1 MVEVAWKGKGFEGS
15 WAEADVVRVEGTK
28 HALVRFREFVDTD
41 GTPLVEKTPNERL
54 RLPPPSAPVGWHPV
68 LGERIEGEW
77 NDCWWEGV
85 VREFHPLKG
94 VLFQYDRYA
103 NWMWLPLHATRPRPP
118 PYLFY
123 PQRDELPE
131 PEVEESSGPRAGI
144 CGLQGCQLPNNHLG
158 LCQIRVEGTRRSS
171 MKEKAELQNQEQLWQ
186 EIKSRK
192 ETRDHVDQA
201 RADAL
206 KRTEQVGSD
215 RPPPRPGRPA
225 PPPTTPSWSS
235 PPPPPPR
242 RRGRRSRRRGATSR
256 SGTRRSNS
264 TNSWTRCAP
273 STCSTRWR
281 AAARR
286 SSAACSCSGR
296 GTRAPTCTT
305 CYAPSCRRA
314 CSPSAPPPPP
324 PPHIHPPPDAPPLP
338 PRRCSSRRNRASL
351 TRSSRSSTPTAS
363 RRRSPS
369 RRRTP
374 RSSHCCPTARCDSS
388 SPPTCRCRRPS
399 STSRAPPP
407 PPPPRVVGRRRAA
420 ARPPRRRP
428 PRPPPPRRPP
438 RPPPPRRRRCA
449 HALFLRCAHAHGLRR
464 FRPRDGARRE
474 GGGGEGGGRGAG
486 GGAEDERRDWI
497 GSGWRMAG
505 GWVGEG
511 EGSGDGRGFQGR
523 LGAYGAGLGQ

>member
-1 MVEVAWKGKGFEGS
+1 MCRAPPPLTHAARPRAPPADAPPRAHNSKPGKQPNSNDKAKTVKRESGIDVDDLDEFDIEEASEAISAKPKAVKRGGSGSAGGPGTPGGKAAPFSWTPRMQGAAKLQTGKPSCDEAFEMSLIKPTWEAGDMVEVAWKGKGFEGS

-215 RPPPRPGRPA
+215 RPAPTPA
-225 PPPTTPSWSS
+225 PFPPTPS
-235 PPPPPPR
+235 PPPP
-242 RRGRRSRRRGATSR
+242 
-256 SGTRRSNS
+256 
-264 TNSWTRCAP
+264 
-273 STCSTRWR
+273 
-281 AAARR
+281 
-286 SSAACSCSGR
+286 
-296 GTRAPTCTT
+296 
-305 CYAPSCRRA
+305 
-314 CSPSAPPPPP
+314 
-324 PPHIHPPPDAPPLP
+324 HPLP
-338 PRRCSSRRNRASL
+338 SSQAGAAIKAPRGNKSQWHKAFQL
-351 TRSSRSSTPTAS
+351 DEFMDAM
-363 RRRSPS
+363 
-369 RRRTP
+369 RTVNVL
-374 RSSHCCPTARCDSS
+374 HE
-388 SPPTCRCRRPS
+388 
-399 STSRAPPP
+399 
-407 PPPPRVVGRRRAA
+407 V
-420 ARPPRRRP
+420 
-428 PRPPPPRRPP
+428 
-438 RPPPPRRRRCA
+438 
-449 HALFLRCAHAHGLRR
+449 
-464 FRPRDGARRE
+464 
-474 GGGGEGGGRGAG
+474 AG
-486 GGAEDERRDWI
+486 GGAPQLRGMLVLGPGHTRADVYHMLRTELQARAVPLAPHPPPSPHPPHRDLT
-497 GSGWRMAG
+497 RPTPPPAAAHAA
-505 GWVGEG
+505 VG
-511 EGSGDGRGFQGR
+511 QV
-523 LGAYGAGLGQ
+523 

>member
-1 MVEVAWKGKGFEGS
+1 MATAPRTAPCPPSTSARQSRGVPRAAAAPAASRPRAPAADARGAHNSKPGKQPNSNDKAKTVKRESGIDVDDLDEFDIEEASEAISAKPKAVKRGGSGSAGGPGTPGGKAAPFSWTPRMQGAAKLQTGKPSCDEAFEMSLIKPTWEAGDVVEVAWKGKGFEGS

-206 KRTEQVGSD
+206 KRTEQVRSATAPV
-215 RPPPRPGRPA
+215 PPPAPLPSL
-225 PPPTTPSWSS
+225 PPPVLTAALPYPLLAGGGGDQGAAGQQVAVAQGIPARRIHGRDAHRQRAPRGGGRWGAAA
-235 PPPPPPR
+235 PGHARARAGAHAR
-242 RRGRRSRRRGATSR
+242 RRVPHATH
-256 SGTRRSNS
+256 
-264 TNSWTRCAP
+264 
-273 STCSTRWR
+273 R
-281 AAARR
+281 AAGA
-286 SSAACSCSGR
+286 
-296 GTRAPTCTT
+296 
-305 CYAPSCRRA
+305 
-314 CSPSAPPPPP
+314 
-324 PPHIHPPPDAPPLP
+324 
-338 PRRCSSRRNRASL
+338 
-351 TRSSRSSTPTAS
+351 
-363 RRRSPS
+363 RSPS
-369 RRRTP
+369 HRTP
-374 RSSHCCPTARCDSS
+374 LRPLHTSDPTS
-388 SPPTCRCRRPS
+388 
-399 STSRAPPP
+399 
-407 PPPPRVVGRRRAA
+407 
-420 ARPPRRRP
+420 
-428 PRPPPPRRPP
+428 
-438 RPPPPRRRRCA
+438 
-449 HALFLRCAHAHGLRR
+449 
-464 FRPRDGARRE
+464 
-474 GGGGEGGGRGAG
+474 
-486 GGAEDERRDWI
+486 
-497 GSGWRMAG
+497 
-505 GWVGEG
+505 
-511 EGSGDGRGFQGR
+511 
-523 LGAYGAGLGQ
+523 